1 MKFLIYILFQLI
13 LLGSFAQKN
22 SVGVVSC
29 IYLEEYTID
38 KHNKTNGLF
47 YEEHLKIK
55 DSDRAYLNKTFSNN
69 NNTIYVSIFTMPFDN
84 ATKAIEADNSKKI
97 IASKIIKSKGKKIKV
112 YHIKTTCIEYIRCVV
127 EEKEIRTSLIID
139 FINENAEKTYN
150 NESYIKKTFSCNR

>member
-1 MKFLIYILFQLI
+1 MILFC
-13 LLGSFAQKN
+13 SFAQKN
-22 SVGVVSC
+22 NVGVASC
-29 IYLEEYTID
+29 IFLEEHTID
-38 KHNKTNGLF
+38 KHNKTSGLF

-69 NNTIYVSIFTMPFDN
+69 KEETVYVSIFTMPFEN

-97 IASKIIKSKGKKIKV
+97 ITSKTIKSKGKKIKV

-139 FINENAEKTYN
+139 FINEDAEKTYN
-150 NESYIKKTFSCNR
+150 NESYIEKTFSCNR